1 MNSYR
6 GTCGFVFSPH
16 HPFGVPIEE
25 RTSSSNSCFDL
36 QVGDHLYFCSRPMAG
51 STYEPIRGNKDEDVD
66 HFLQRIEL
74 AAFNSNRD
82 EDAAKLRLV
91 SLLLEG
97 QAREW
102 YEDTLNRDQRDNWEQ
117 LRDALKERFGRVQSP
132 EDLWRELSRI
142 QQGEEEDIT
151 SYIKRFE
158 ACWRKIVRILEGNQ
172 APPDFLKKDRF
183 MSQLHG
189 SIKDTVE
196 LKEPRT
202 YDEAIRMARE

>member
-1 MNSYR
+1 
-6 GTCGFVFSPH
+6 
-16 HPFGVPIEE
+16 
-25 RTSSSNSCFDL
+25 
-36 QVGDHLYFCSRPMAG
+36 MAG
-51 STYEPIRGNKDEDVD
+51 SSYEPFRGYKDEDVD
-66 HFLQRIEL
+66 HFLRRIEL

-142 QQGEEEDIT
+142 
-151 SYIKRFE
+151 
-158 ACWRKIVRILEGNQ
+158 
-172 APPDFLKKDRF
+172 
-183 MSQLHG
+183 
-189 SIKDTVE
+189 
-196 LKEPRT
+196 
-202 YDEAIRMARE
+202 